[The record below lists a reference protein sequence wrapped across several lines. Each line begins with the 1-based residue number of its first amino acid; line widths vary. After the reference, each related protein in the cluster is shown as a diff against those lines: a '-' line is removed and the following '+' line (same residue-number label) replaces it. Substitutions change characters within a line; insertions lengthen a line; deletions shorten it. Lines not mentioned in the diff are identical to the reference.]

1 MSSDGHGSYR
11 LLVDEVR
18 PEADGVLSL
27 RLVRPDGLPLPAWSP
42 GAHLDVVLP
51 SGLIRQYSLCGDPED
66 RRGFRIAVLREA
78 DGRGGSREIHD
89 SALPR
94 LEIGVRGPRNHF
106 PLVEAQRYLF
116 LAGGIGITP
125 ILAMARDAGRRG
137 VPWQL
142 VYGGRTRATMAFVE
156 ELQGLPGGS
165 VEVLPQ
171 DQHGLLPL
179 EQLLDETG
187 AGTGTAVYCCGP
199 EPMVRA
205 VEEISARRLPPGA
218 LHVER
223 FSAASGPRV
232 SSPAPDEA
240 SDEFEVE
247 LRRSGVV
254 LSVPADRT
262 LLDVVRD
269 VVPDAPYSCEEG
281 FCGACE
287 TVVLEGVPR
296 HNDTILTDEDRASCS
311 MMMICVGRSCSP
323 RLVLDL

>member
-1 MSSDGHGSYR
+1 MTSDGHGSYR
-11 LLVDEVR
+11 LLVAEVR
-18 PEADGVLSL
+18 PEADGVLAL
-27 RLVRPDGLPLPAWSP
+27 RLVRPDGLQLPAWSA

-51 SGLIRQYSLCGDPED
+51 SGLIRQYSLCGDPQD
-66 RRGFRIAVLREA
+66 GKGFRIAVLREA

-89 SALPR
+89 TALAG

-106 PLVEAQRYLF
+106 PLVEAQQYLF

-125 ILAMARDAGRRG
+125 ILAMARDASRRG
-137 VPWQL
+137 VPWRL
-142 VYGGRTRATMAFVE
+142 VYGGRTRATMAFVG
-156 ELQGLPGGS
+156 ELQDLPGGR
-165 VEVLPQ
+165 VDIHPQ
-171 DQHGLLPL
+171 DEHGLLPL
-179 EQLLDETG
+179 DRLLGET
-187 AGTGTAVYCCGP
+187 GTGTAVYCCGP

-205 VEEISARRLPPGA
+205 VEEISARSLPPVA

-232 SSPAPDEA
+232 PPPAAAED

-262 LLDVVRD
+262 LLEVVRD

-287 TVVLEGVPR
+287 TVVLEGVPL
-296 HNDTILTDEDRASCS
+296 HNDTILTDQDRESCS
-311 MMMICVGRSCSP
+311 MMMICVGRSRSP

>member
-1 MSSDGHGSYR
+1 MSSDGHGVYR
-11 LLVDEVR
+11 LLVDDVR
-18 PEADGVLSL
+18 PEADGVVSL

-51 SGLIRQYSLCGDPED
+51 SGLIRQYSLCGDPDD
-66 RRGFRIAVLREA
+66 RKGFRIAVLREA
-78 DGRGGSREIHD
+78 EGRGGSREIHD
-89 SALPR
+89 TVLPR
-94 LEIGVRGPRNHF
+94 LEVGVRGPRNHF
-106 PLVEAQRYLF
+106 PLVEAQQYLF

-125 ILAMARDAGRRG
+125 ILAMARDASRRG
-137 VPWQL
+137 VPWRL

-156 ELQGLPGGS
+156 ELQDLPGGC
-165 VEVLPQ
+165 VEIHPQ
-171 DQHGLLPL
+171 DERGLLPL
-179 EQLLDETG
+179 DRLLGEIE
-187 AGTGTAVYCCGP
+187 AGTAVYCCGP

-205 VEEISARRLPPGA
+205 VEEISALRLPAGT

-232 SSPAPDEA
+232 PPPAAED

-254 LSVPADRT
+254 LPVPADRT
-262 LLDVVRD
+262 LLEVVRD

-287 TVVLEGVPR
+287 TAVLEGVPL
-296 HNDTILTDEDRASCS
+296 HNDTILTDQDRESCS
-311 MMMICVGRSCSP
+311 MMMICVGRSRSP

>member
-1 MSSDGHGSYR
+1 MNGDGHGSYR

-27 RLVRPDGLPLPAWSP
+27 RLVRTDGLPLPAWSP

-78 DGRGGSREIHD
+78 EGRGGSREIHD
-89 SALPR
+89 TVLPG

-125 ILAMARDAGRRG
+125 ILAMARDASRRG
-137 VPWQL
+137 VPWRV

-156 ELQGLPGGS
+156 ELHDLPGGG
-165 VEVLPQ
+165 VEILPQ
-171 DQHGLLPL
+171 DEVGLLPL
-179 EQLLDETG
+179 SVLLGETE
-187 AGTGTAVYCCGP
+187 AGTAVYCCGP

-205 VEEISARRLPPGA
+205 VEEMSVRSLPPGA

-223 FSAASGPRV
+223 FSAASGPKV
-232 SSPAPDEA
+232 EHAAPDGA
-240 SDEFEVE
+240 SDAFEVE

-254 LSVPADRT
+254 LLVPADRT
-262 LLDVVRD
+262 LLEVVRD

-287 TVVLEGVPR
+287 TAVLEGLPE
-296 HNDTILTDEDRASCS
+296 HHDTILTDQDRASCS